1 MSYIKTKGVILKEV
15 NAGEADK
22 ILTILTKSHGKIT
35 GYAKSSRRPRSRLI
49 AGTQLFCYSDMV
61 LFKGKDMYSVN
72 SCDVIEPFYSIRND
86 IVKLTYAVHMCDILI
101 DTVQEEQPSGK
112 TLQLFLNSLYMLANS
127 EKSPALI
134 SHIFELRLLK
144 ILGYAPR
151 VSSCVYCGS
160 EDINN
165 MEFDFTECGLVC
177 SDCARKRNGSLYIRP
192 GTVKALQHIIY
203 SNINDLFKFDVS
215 EEIIHELDR
224 ILKIYLRDRLEKDY
238 NKTDFLKTLNI
249 K

>member
-1 MSYIKTKGVILKEV
+1 MGYIKTKGVILKGV

-22 ILTILTKSHGKIT
+22 IVTVLTKNHGKIT
-35 GYAKSSRRPRSRLI
+35 VYAKSSRRPRSKLI

-61 LFKGKDMYSVN
+61 LFKGKDMYSIN
-72 SCDVIEPFYSIRND
+72 SCDVIEPFYTIRND
-86 IVKLTYAVHMCDILI
+86 VVKLTYAAHMSDILI
-101 DTVQEEQPSGK
+101 DTIQEEQPSGK
-112 TLQLFLNSLYMLANS
+112 ALQLFLNSLYMLANT

-151 VSSCVYCGS
+151 VSSCVHCGS
-160 EDINN
+160 EDISN
-165 MEFDFTECGLVC
+165 MEFDFMQCGLVC
-177 SDCARKRNGSLYIRP
+177 SDCARKGEGSLYIRP
-192 GTVKALQHIIY
+192 GTVRTLQHILY

-215 EEIIHELDR
+215 EEVIHDLDR
-224 ILKIYLRDRLEKDY
+224 ILRIYLRDRLEKDY

-249 K
+249 